1 MSGTVGATTLT
12 AAQMPEHE
20 HKDADLWGSS
30 GYKKNIR
37 YMNSDID
44 TGKSSPDR
52 YTDTAGGSQ
61 AHTHSLSGSSGSANS
76 LPPYYALA
84 YIMRLS

>member
-1 MSGTVGATTLT
+1 
-12 AAQMPEHE
+12 MPEHE
-20 HKDADLWGSS
+20 HKDADLWASS

-37 YMNSDID
+37 YMNCDID
-44 TGKSSPDR
+44 TGKSSRDR

-76 LPPYYALA
+76 LPPYYVLA

>member
-1 MSGTVGATTLT
+1 
-12 AAQMPEHE
+12 MPEHE

-30 GYKKNIR
+30 GYKKTIR

-52 YTDTAGGSQ
+52 YTDAAGGSQ